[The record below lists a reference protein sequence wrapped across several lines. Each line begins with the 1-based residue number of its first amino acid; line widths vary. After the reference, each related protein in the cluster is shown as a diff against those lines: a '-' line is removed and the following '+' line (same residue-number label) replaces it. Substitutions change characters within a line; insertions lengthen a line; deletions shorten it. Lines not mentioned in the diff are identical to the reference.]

1 MSRRSNAKRA
11 LPANLHALASELVR
25 RAAQAAA
32 ASERSGGPPD
42 YLPVVELLREHP
54 ALLRYLDGV
63 RERAAATA
71 NALTRPDLALAAPT
85 ASTPQDQWGAA
96 WAGNRNQPIG
106 VANSRLLREWADTNE
121 WVRAAINVRRIQVG
135 RADIMV
141 TPADVERPYDKQLMQ
156 RIQRLLDQPNELRDS
171 YRSLI
176 EPVIEDVLVLDR
188 GVISKS
194 MTPGKERVPTA
205 LYAEDGATIKIFPAW
220 SGDPREP
227 RYLYEE
233 PASNRR
239 VPLLNDE
246 AIVIMANPAT
256 YRYGRSPVEVL
267 QNTIRADLQ
276 ATKSAMQMVD
286 MKPPPHLIQLPGV
299 SATTLER
306 IRASYEADVAG
317 RREILF
323 MNGPSAAN
331 VVPLVFSAK
340 DNQWLEWQEYLA
352 RKIATVFQIS
362 PQQLG
367 LTFDINRATAQQQQE
382 IFEDTGL
389 IPLLLLLEEFL
400 NRELLDDFAP
410 TLDEFR
416 ADNDALNLCII
427 YPEISEAS
435 RQMHA
440 ERAIDF
446 AAKGLAGLPSMTLN
460 QVLAMRGEKRV
471 VGGNTFWALTGQNI
485 IPLASYDNN
494 LGVYADV
501 MIGDQN
507 AAAQSGG
514 DQGGTQ
520 LMDPPKPKDETPGKR
535 RVPKPADGTGSG
547 TAEGTPPNFQDETP
561 TKDWRRPGKSWR
573 PAHLNA
579 PALSTAALHSRP
591 HDEETARRLLRAG
604 VRRIF
609 EDTARRTP
617 APR

>member
-1 MSRRSNAKRA
+1 MTEF
-11 LPANLHALASELVR
+11 LGANPDLV
-25 RAAQAAA
+25 
-32 ASERSGGPPD
+32 
-42 YLPVVELLREHP
+42 
-54 ALLRYLDGV
+54 RYLDAYRQRG
-63 RERAAATA
+63 EALAAAQS
-71 NALTRPDLALAAPT
+71 RPDLTLAAPT
-85 ASTPQDQWGAA
+85 ASTPHDPWSAA
-96 WAGNRNQPIG
+96 WAGNHNQPAG

-135 RADIMV
+135 RADILV
-141 TPADVERPYDKQLMQ
+141 TPADTRRPYDAKMMQ
-156 RIQRLLDQPNELRDS
+156 QVQRLLDQPNEFRDS

-194 MTPGKERVPTA
+194 MTAGSRRIPTA

-220 SGDPREP
+220 SGDPDEP

-233 PASNRR
+233 PNSNRR

-246 AIVIMANPAT
+246 AIVMMANPAT
-256 YRYGRSPVEVL
+256 YRFGRSPVEVL
-267 QNTIRADLQ
+267 QHTIRADLQ

-306 IRASYEADVAG
+306 LRTSYEADVAG

-323 MNGPSAAN
+323 MNGPTAAT
-331 VVPLVFSAK
+331 VAPLVFSAR

-400 NRELLDDFAP
+400 NRELLADFAP
-410 TLDEFR
+410 AIDTFR
-416 ADNDALNLCII
+416 SDLDALNLSII
-427 YPEISEAS
+427 YPEISEAA
-435 RQMHA
+435 RQLHA
-440 ERAIDF
+440 ERAIEF

-460 QVLAMRGEKRV
+460 QVLAMRGEEPVR
-471 VGGNTFWALTGQNI
+471 GGNTYFALTGQNI
-485 IPLASYDNN
+485 IPLASYDND
-494 LGVYADV
+494 LGVFADV
-501 MIGDQN
+501 MIGNQD
-507 AAAQSGG
+507 AAANGAASTPPAT
-514 DQGGTQ
+514 GGTQ

-535 RVPKPADGTGSG
+535 RVPKPDASTGGG
-547 TAEGTPPNFQDETP
+547 TAEGAGPNLQDTPAA
-561 TKDWRRPGKSWR
+561 KHWRRAGKAWR
-573 PAHLNA
+573 PAHMRP
-579 PALSTAALHSRP
+579 PALTTADLHARP
-591 HDEETARRLLRAG
+591 HEEEEARRRLRAAT
-604 VRRIF
+604 RRIF
-609 EDTARRTP
+609 EDAAQQPTLTP
-617 APR
+617 